1 MDLAQLRRD
10 YSSAPLLESEVN
22 SDPVEQFDLW
32 FNQALE
38 AGIVD
43 PNAMT
48 LATATPDGLPSARVV
63 LLKNYDEA
71 GFCFFTNYQSPKAED
86 LAANPRAALMHYWHD
101 LVRQVRISGQV
112 VKTSKEASRHYFA
125 VRPRGA
131 QLASWVSKQG
141 QVVENRQELDSL
153 FEEYDKKF
161 GDQEV
166 PLPDYWGGYRLI
178 PDTFEFWQ
186 GRENRLHDRLRY
198 RKQEDGS
205 WTIQRL
211 AP

>member
-10 YSSAPLLESEVN
+10 YSSAPLLESEVK
-22 SDPVEQFDLW
+22 SDPVEQFGLW

-48 LATATPDGLPSARVV
+48 LATATPEGQPSARVV
-63 LLKNYDEA
+63 LLKKYDEA
-71 GFCFFTNYQSPKAED
+71 GFCFFTNYQSPKAQD
-86 LAANPRAALMHYWHD
+86 LAANPRAALMYYWHD
-101 LVRQVRISGQV
+101 LFRQVRIGGQV
-112 VKTSKEASRHYFA
+112 VKTSKDASQQYFA
-125 VRPRGA
+125 ARPRGA
-131 QLASWVSKQG
+131 QLATWVSKQG
-141 QVVENRQELDSL
+141 QVVESRGELDRL
-153 FEEYDKKF
+153 FAEYDKKF
-161 GDQEV
+161 DQEV

-205 WTIQRL
+205 WVIERL

>member
-10 YSSAPLLESEVN
+10 YSSAPLLESEVD

-48 LATATPDGLPSARVV
+48 LATATPTGEPSARIV
-63 LLKNYDEA
+63 LLKNYDA
-71 GFCFFTNYQSPKAED
+71 SGFCFFTNYQSAKAED
-86 LAANPRAALMHYWHD
+86 MAANPRASLMLFWLD
-101 LVRQVRISGQV
+101 LVRQVRITGRV
-112 VKTSKEASRHYFA
+112 IKTSKEESNHYFA
-125 VRPRGA
+125 ARPRGS
-131 QLASWVSKQG
+131 QLATWVSKQG
-141 QVVENRQELDSL
+141 QVVQSREELDRL
-153 FEEYDKKF
+153 FVEYDKKF
-161 GDQEV
+161 EDQEV

-178 PDTFEFWQ
+178 PDSFEFWQ
-186 GRENRLHDRLRY
+186 GKINRLHDRLRY
-198 RKQEDGS
+198 KKQDDGA
-205 WTIQRL
+205 WIIERL